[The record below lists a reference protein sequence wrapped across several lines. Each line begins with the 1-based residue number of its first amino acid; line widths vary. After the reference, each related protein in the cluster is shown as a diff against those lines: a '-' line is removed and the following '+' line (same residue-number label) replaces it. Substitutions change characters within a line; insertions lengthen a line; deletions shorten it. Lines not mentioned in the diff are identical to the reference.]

1 MGFQF
6 DETMAGTVHWTAPG
20 LPTAP
25 QPFHFKATAHA
36 ASTLS
41 HLGDGRAVLR
51 GVVHAPPLVD
61 AADLSGVITIR
72 PFGQRV
78 IRYEFFFTGEGGKR
92 YEFVGQKDI
101 RWLAA
106 VHSWTTLPGELRD
119 EGGRTI
125 GTAETRFDLRRDSWK
140 FLRSFRPA

>member
-1 MGFQF
+1 MS
-6 DETMAGTVHWTAPG
+6 GTVRWTAAG
-20 LPTAP
+20 LPTDP

-36 ASTLS
+36 ESTRD
-41 HLGDGRAVLR
+41 HLATGRAALR

-72 PFGQRV
+72 PLGQRL
-78 IRYEFFFTGEGGKR
+78 IRYEFFFTAADGKR

-106 VHSWTTLPGELRD
+106 LRTWTTLPGEIID
-119 EGGRTI
+119 EAGRRV
-125 GTAETRFDLRRDSWK
+125 GTCETRFDLRGDGWT
-140 FLRSFRPA
+140 FLRSFRAA